1 MARRP
6 IRVSSPVAALL
17 VLCVLIGSC
26 SSASSTAGP
35 SRHGRPS
42 GRSGRTIPKLTPTSV
57 PPVAPVT
64 WHGCDAGECGSVS
77 VPVDRAAP
85 RGARIDLAVARASR
99 AKSDQRI
106 GSLLVNPGGPG
117 ASGLDIVG
125 YIASHLPSAITDR
138 FDVVAWDP
146 RGSGK
151 SAPVNCG
158 NELDGRFAVDTA
170 PDDAAE
176 LTALEAAAKQF
187 VDACVQ
193 HSGGRLRHIS
203 TADTVADLDNLR
215 IALGDDRLTYLGLSY
230 GTYIGGLY
238 ATTYPTHVRALVLDG
253 ALDPTLSAEDVSVQ
267 QAKGFDDSLN
277 EFFAWCR
284 SRTTC
289 AFHHQGDSARAY
301 DALAQRIDARPM
313 GRGAARFGPTQLDI
327 AVAALLYGGESGYRE
342 LAAGLHDLEGGSTST
357 LATASD
363 QYLGRTPDGRYD
375 DEWASFI
382 AISCADGPNLTLA
395 AAEALQRRAA
405 IEAPHF
411 GAGNVGLGYEC
422 SFWPYP
428 PARSGPISFSA
439 PTAPPIVVV
448 GTRGDPATPIAWARG
463 LAVQFGRG
471 RLVTVDDTT
480 HTASL
485 NGNSCLD
492 AILVRYLVN
501 LQAPET
507 GTSCAHR

>member
-1 MARRP
+1 MARR
-6 IRVSSPVAALL
+6 RRKSSASIAGLL
-17 VLCVLIGSC
+17 VLCVVVGSC
-26 SSASSTAGP
+26 SSTGSNPRSSQH
-35 SRHGRPS
+35 RRPS
-42 GRSGRTIPKLTPTSV
+42 SASGSTVPSV
-57 PPVAPVT
+57 SSAPEVGPVV
-64 WHGCDAGECGSVS
+64 WHGCDAGECGTVS
-77 VPVDRAAP
+77 VPLDRSAP
-85 RGARIDLAVARASR
+85 KGARIDLVVARASR

-125 YIASHLPSAITDR
+125 YIASNLPKSITDR

-170 PDDAAE
+170 PDDPGE
-176 LTALEAAAKQF
+176 LAALEAAAKQF
-187 VDACVQ
+187 VNACVERT
-193 HSGGRLRHIS
+193 GDRLRHIS
-203 TADTVADLDNLR
+203 TADTVADLDDLR
-215 IALGDDRLTYLGLSY
+215 IALGDDRLSYLGLSY

-253 ALDPTLSAEDVSVQ
+253 ALDPTLSTEDVSVQ
-267 QAKGFDDSLN
+267 QAKGFDDSLA
-277 EFFAWCR
+277 EFFGWCR
-284 SRTTC
+284 SRTSC
-289 AFHHQGDSARAY
+289 PFHHQGDPARAY
-301 DALAQRIDARPM
+301 DALAQRIDTQPV
-313 GRGAARFGPTQLDI
+313 GRGSARFGPTQLDI
-327 AVAALLYGGESGYRE
+327 AVGALLYGGASGYRE
-342 LAAGLHDLEGGSTST
+342 LAAGLHDLENGKSAA
-357 LATASD
+357 LAAASD
-363 QYLGRTPDGRYD
+363 RYLGRTADGHYD
-375 DEWASFI
+375 DEWAAFI
-382 AISCADGPNLTLA
+382 AISCADGPNLTLG

-405 IEAPHF
+405 IEAPRF

-428 PARSGPISFSA
+428 PARTGPVTFSA

-463 LAVQFGRG
+463 LATQLGSG

-485 NGNSCLD
+485 NGNPCLD
-492 AILVRYLVN
+492 AILVRYLVA
-501 LQAPET
+501 LQAPVS
-507 GTSCAHR
+507 GTSCSAG

>member
-1 MARRP
+1 MTRRRTRTS
-6 IRVSSPVAALL
+6 IPVAGLMALCL
-17 VLCVLIGSC
+17 LIGSC
-26 SSASSTAGP
+26 SSGSSTADSSLPRRTSGTS
-35 SRHGRPS
+35 SRV
-42 GRSGRTIPKLTPTSV
+42 IPKPPSTSTPPAV
-57 PPVAPVT
+57 PIA
-64 WHGCDAGECGSVS
+64 WHSCDAGECGSVS
-77 VPVDRAAP
+77 VVLDRAAP
-85 RGARIDLAVARASR
+85 KGARIDLAVARASR
-99 AKSDQRI
+99 AKSGERI

-125 YIASHLPSAITDR
+125 YIASSLPKAITDR

-151 SAPVNCG
+151 SAPVSCG
-158 NELDGRFAVDTA
+158 NELDGRFAVDTS
-170 PDDAAE
+170 PDDPAE
-176 LTALEAAAKQF
+176 LAGLEAAARQF
-187 VDACVQ
+187 VDACVEQ
-193 HSGGRLRHIS
+193 TGERLRHIS
-203 TADTVADLDNLR
+203 TVDTVADLDDLR
-215 IALGDDRLTYLGLSY
+215 AALGDDRLTYLGLSY

-284 SRTTC
+284 ARSTC
-289 AFHHQGDSARAY
+289 SFHHENPARAY
-301 DALAQRIDARPM
+301 DALVQRIDARPI
-313 GRGAARFGPTQLDI
+313 GRGATRFGPTQLDI
-327 AVAALLYGGESGYRE
+327 AVAALLYGGESGYRA
-342 LAAGLHDLEGGSTST
+342 LASGLHDLEGGSSAT

-363 QYLGRTPDGRYD
+363 QYLGRNQDGQYD
-375 DEWASFI
+375 DEWAAFI
-382 AISCADGPNLTLA
+382 AISCADGPNLTLV

-428 PARSGPISFSA
+428 PARTGPVSFSA

-448 GTRGDPATPIAWARG
+448 GTRGDPATPVAWARG
-463 LAVQFGRG
+463 LATQLVSG

-492 AILVRYLVN
+492 AILVRYLVE

-507 GTSCAHR
+507 GTSCSHG

>member
-1 MARRP
+1 MSAPSVVP
-6 IRVSSPVAALL
+6 I
-17 VLCVLIGSC
+17 
-26 SSASSTAGP
+26 
-35 SRHGRPS
+35 
-42 GRSGRTIPKLTPTSV
+42 
-57 PPVAPVT
+57 T
-64 WHGCDAGECGSVS
+64 WHGCEAGECGTVS
-77 VPVDRAAP
+77 VPVDRAVAN
-85 RGARIDLAVARASR
+85 GARIDVAVARASR

-125 YIASHLPSAITDR
+125 YIASNLPKSITDR

-170 PDDAAE
+170 PDNPSE
-176 LTALEAAAKQF
+176 LAALEAAAKQF

-193 HSGGRLRHIS
+193 HTGDRLRHIS
-203 TADTVADLDNLR
+203 TADTVADLDDLR

-267 QAKGFDDSLN
+267 QAKGFDDSLT
-277 EFFAWCR
+277 EFFRWCR
-284 SRTTC
+284 SRTSC
-289 AFHHQGDSARAY
+289 AFHHQGDPAPAY
-301 DALAQRIDARPM
+301 DAVVRRIDARPI
-313 GRGAARFGPTQLDI
+313 GSGAQRFGPTQLDI
-327 AVAALLYGGESGYRE
+327 AVAALLYSGESGYRE
-342 LAAGLHDLEGGSTST
+342 LAAGLHDLEGGNATA
-357 LATASD
+357 LAAASD
-363 QYLGRTPDGRYD
+363 QYLGRSENGHYD
-375 DEWASFI
+375 DEWAAFI

-395 AAEALQRRAA
+395 AAEGLQRRAA

-428 PARSGPISFSA
+428 PARTGPITFSA

-463 LAVQFGRG
+463 LAAQLGSGV
-471 RLVTVDDTT
+471 LVTVDDTT

-492 AILVRYLVN
+492 AILVRYLVD
-501 LQAPET
+501 LQPPVS
-507 GTSCAHR
+507 GTSCPRG